1 MLRFSLPGASSMQ
14 DSRLYEQIL
23 GIESPW
29 SVERVELEL
38 EAGEVHVHLL
48 HHKNATW
55 PCPECGTACPL
66 HEHEPTKTWRHL
78 DTCQYR
84 TLLHASV
91 PRTKCA
97 EHGVKVVK
105 VFWAER
111 HSRFTML
118 FERLAIA
125 WMQEAGRSAVARR
138 MNMSWDQ
145 ADRIMRQAVERGLA
159 RRGQEIHRHIGVDE
173 KSFTGRPHRAVCP
186 PRVVGT
192 GSARDCQSSG
202 DLSAVV

>member
-1 MLRFSLPGASSMQ
+1 MQ
-14 DSRLYEQIL
+14 DSRVYEQIL

-91 PRTKCA
+91 SWSTDSERPILQHSWTR
-97 EHGVKVVK
+97 VI
-105 VFWAER
+105 VFELVELA
-111 HSRFTML
+111 
-118 FERLAIA
+118 FETTLT
-125 WMQEAGRSAVARR
+125 V
-138 MNMSWDQ
+138 
-145 ADRIMRQAVERGLA
+145 
-159 RRGQEIHRHIGVDE
+159 
-173 KSFTGRPHRAVCP
+173 
-186 PRVVGT
+186 RVLKT
-192 GSARDCQSSG
+192 R
-202 DLSAVV
+202 